1 MECWTCEGMGH
12 LSGKC
17 PESQCFLCYKKGHTA
32 QFCPEKS
39 VNLASLED
47 ETNLNYIKRIPRKM
61 GKSLLAPRPKYNLIQ
76 DMFQQRA
83 EITYGQL
90 LEYPEH
96 RAALETALNLSKDQ
110 INITEEY
117 EKPPQY
123 TPIKVYTRI
132 KGNAILAILDTG
144 ACMSVVTKPLA
155 VALGLR
161 WKLSTRTDVIAVNGK
176 SQAAVGVV
184 DSISVVIADAQTFIP
199 LQVINSTTKIL
210 LLGTDWLD
218 KYKADVL
225 SNIKKLRFVSQEK
238 TIEVDVVNARD
249 QMVKEPILSNLC
261 ALWKQDDEAA
271 EIEFYYDEV
280 EKVCLHLA
288 ENPVEVKQVMN
299 QLPTSVKRL
308 LNQFKDVV
316 AQHKDDL
323 RRTNVLKHKI
333 NLIHL
338 FPITARPKSFD
349 PTMQRKMKQEVQ
361 DLLRR
366 GIIRPSTSPYS
377 ASISV
382 VEKKDGTIR
391 IYSTPIGLN
400 AATIDDEQPL
410 PNMRELMDAIARA
423 KYYLSWDLISR
434 FWQIEIEEGD
444 KVKTAFSTSWG
455 HYEYNVMPFGLKGAP
470 ATFQRLM
477 TKVLGPYLYDF
488 VMVYLDNI
496 IIFFQTIDEHLQHMR
511 KVLEALRQA
520 GLKLKLEKCE
530 FAKK

>member
-1 MECWTCEGMGH
+1 MECWTCGGIGH

-32 QFCPEKS
+32 QFCPRKS

-47 ETNLNYIKRIPRKM
+47 EANLNYIKETPRKM
-61 GKSLLAPRPKYNLIQ
+61 GENLLTPRPKYNLIQ

-117 EKPPQY
+117 ERPPQY

-161 WKLSTRTDVIAVNGK
+161 WKPSTRMDVIAVDGK
-176 SQAAVGVV
+176 LQAAVGVV
-184 DSISVVIADAQTFIP
+184 DGIPVVIAEAQTYIP
-199 LQVINSTTKIL
+199 LQVINSASKIL

-225 SNIKKLRFVSQEK
+225 SSTRKLRFVSQEK

-249 QMVKEPILSNLC
+249 QTVKEPTTSNLC
-261 ALWKQDDEAA
+261 ALWEQDDEAT

-288 ENPVEVKQVMN
+288 ENPVEAKQVMN

-308 LNQFKDVV
+308 LDQFKDVV

-323 RRTNVLKHKI
+323 GQTNILKHKI
-333 NLIHL
+333 NLVHL
-338 FPITARPKSFD
+338 FLITARPKSFD
-349 PTMQRKMKQEVQ
+349 PAMQRKMKQEVQ

-382 VEKKDGTIR
+382 VEKKDRTIR
-391 IYSTPIGLN
+391 ICSAPISLN
-400 AATIDDEQPL
+400 VATIDNGQPL
-410 PNMRELMDAIARA
+410 SNMRELMDAIIEV
-423 KYYLSWDLISR
+423 KYYSSWDLISG
-434 FWQIEIEEGD
+434 FWQIEIKEGD
-444 KVKTAFSTSWG
+444 KAKTAFSTLWG
-455 HYEYNVMPFGLKGAP
+455 HYKYNIMPFGLKGVLV
-470 ATFQRLM
+470 TF
-477 TKVLGPYLYDF
+477 
-488 VMVYLDNI
+488 
-496 IIFFQTIDEHLQHMR
+496 
-511 KVLEALRQA
+511 
-520 GLKLKLEKCE
+520 
-530 FAKK
+530 